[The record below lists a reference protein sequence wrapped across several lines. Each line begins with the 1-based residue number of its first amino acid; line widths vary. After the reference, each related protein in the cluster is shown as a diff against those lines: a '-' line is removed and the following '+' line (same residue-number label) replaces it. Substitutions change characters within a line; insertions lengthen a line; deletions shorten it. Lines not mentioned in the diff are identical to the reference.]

1 MPASPHFNLIKQH
14 YFVAM
19 HRGKTI
25 NGKIYGAIKG
35 ILYFSIPSYPP
46 LNAKSEKNILPFNM
60 QAI

>member
-1 MPASPHFNLIKQH
+1 
-14 YFVAM
+14 M